1 MGREPLLRRQLS
13 MKRSALDAEPED
25 PASSSGISPPFGRLF
40 RTQGQVT
47 HALLTRSPLYRGSCD
62 PFLVRLACV
71 RHAASVRSEPG
82 SNSPFKRL
90 APRGRLLNGQLD
102 LVLVLLKL
110 RSNGRTIQFSK
121 SSFCVGCILGHLFRR
136 CQAPERIN
144 FPLIDPA
151 SLI

>member
-1 MGREPLLRRQLS
+1 MGRKPLPRPHLS
-13 MKRSALDAEPED
+13 MKRSALDAESED
-25 PASSSGISPPFGRLF
+25 SATSPGISPPFGRLF

-82 SNSPFKRL
+82 SNSPFKL
-90 APRGRLLNGQLD
+90 VAPKGRLLNGQVD

-110 RSNGRTIQFSK
+110 RSNGRTVQFSK
-121 SSFCVGCILGHLFRR
+121 SEFREGRILGR
-136 CQAPERIN
+136 P
-144 FPLIDPA
+144 
-151 SLI
+151 

>member
-1 MGREPLLRRQLS
+1 
-13 MKRSALDAEPED
+13 MKRSALNTGSKD

-82 SNSPFKRL
+82 SNSPFKL
-90 APRGRLLNGQLD
+90 KALMGLEFGLPD
-102 LVLVLLKL
+102 LVI
-110 RSNGRTIQFSK
+110 RTTEAQI
-121 SSFCVGCILGHLFRR
+121 
-136 CQAPERIN
+136 
-144 FPLIDPA
+144 
-151 SLI
+151 